1 MYVDREVA
9 KIIRQMEA
17 KKLLAVEEE
26 RFEYASKLK
35 VAMENLRK
43 AGERLGKYELE
54 KKYAIALEDY
64 DKAKAKK
71 AQAQQYRQQVYQS
84 LEIYNLL
91 EVHGVSSDFFETF
104 HQQNNNEKK
113 MIQPVEKNNLSSM
126 EDTEQ
131 TSADTCTSKTA
142 ALPDDITSPPRLVIP
157 PNRNGALSPTGPAH
171 QPPVSPLRQK
181 SNSPGIIFIKEYIM
195 RFSLSSNII

>member
-1 MYVDREVA
+1 MTGQGDAPYNPHYTSPYDDLAFEMYVDRDVA

-17 KKLLAVEEE
+17 KKLQAVEGMHPRNSIIQSKTNFFTRFVEE

-84 LEIYNLL
+84 LEVQDLL
-91 EVHGVSSDFFETF
+91 ELHGVTVFLE
-104 HQQNNNEKK
+104 N
-113 MIQPVEKNNLSSM
+113 VL
-126 EDTEQ
+126 
-131 TSADTCTSKTA
+131 
-142 ALPDDITSPPRLVIP
+142 L
-157 PNRNGALSPTGPAH
+157 
-171 QPPVSPLRQK
+171 
-181 SNSPGIIFIKEYIM
+181 
-195 RFSLSSNII
+195 

>member
-1 MYVDREVA
+1 MYDCLYFFFLFVW
-9 KIIRQMEA
+9 IFS
-17 KKLLAVEEE
+17 EE

-84 LEIYNLL
+84 LEVQDLL
-91 EVHGVSSDFFETF
+91 ELQGV
-104 HQQNNNEKK
+104 
-113 MIQPVEKNNLSSM
+113 
-126 EDTEQ
+126 
-131 TSADTCTSKTA
+131 
-142 ALPDDITSPPRLVIP
+142 
-157 PNRNGALSPTGPAH
+157 
-171 QPPVSPLRQK
+171 
-181 SNSPGIIFIKEYIM
+181 
-195 RFSLSSNII
+195 NIIKIVDANLIIQSLIRIGLVGE

>member
-17 KKLLAVEEE
+17 KKLQAVEGELENCTIVYIFFFLFVWIFSEE

-84 LEIYNLL
+84 LEVQDLL
-91 EVHGVSSDFFETF
+91 ELQGV
-104 HQQNNNEKK
+104 
-113 MIQPVEKNNLSSM
+113 
-126 EDTEQ
+126 
-131 TSADTCTSKTA
+131 
-142 ALPDDITSPPRLVIP
+142 
-157 PNRNGALSPTGPAH
+157 
-171 QPPVSPLRQK
+171 
-181 SNSPGIIFIKEYIM
+181 
-195 RFSLSSNII
+195 NIIKIVDANLIIQSFIRIGLVGE

>member
-9 KIIRQMEA
+9 KIIRQMET

-84 LEIYNLL
+84 LEIHNLL
-91 EVHGVSSDFFETF
+91 EIHGVRFRAEFVLTKISQRSKILIRLS
-104 HQQNNNEKK
+104 NVNL
-113 MIQPVEKNNLSSM
+113 VELSM
-126 EDTEQ
+126 
-131 TSADTCTSKTA
+131 
-142 ALPDDITSPPRLVIP
+142 
-157 PNRNGALSPTGPAH
+157 
-171 QPPVSPLRQK
+171 
-181 SNSPGIIFIKEYIM
+181 
-195 RFSLSSNII
+195 

>member
-1 MYVDREVA
+1 MDREVA

-17 KKLLAVEEE
+17 KKLQAVEGELENCTIVYIFFFLFVWIFSEE

-84 LEIYNLL
+84 LEVQDLL
-91 EVHGVSSDFFETF
+91 ELQGV
-104 HQQNNNEKK
+104 
-113 MIQPVEKNNLSSM
+113 
-126 EDTEQ
+126 
-131 TSADTCTSKTA
+131 
-142 ALPDDITSPPRLVIP
+142 
-157 PNRNGALSPTGPAH
+157 
-171 QPPVSPLRQK
+171 
-181 SNSPGIIFIKEYIM
+181 
-195 RFSLSSNII
+195 NIIKIVDANLIIQSFIRIGLVGE

>member
-1 MYVDREVA
+1 M
-9 KIIRQMEA
+9 KIRTMRSV
-17 KKLLAVEEE
+17 LLEE

-84 LEIYNLL
+84 LEVQDLL
-91 EVHGVSSDFFETF
+91 ELHGV
-104 HQQNNNEKK
+104 
-113 MIQPVEKNNLSSM
+113 
-126 EDTEQ
+126 
-131 TSADTCTSKTA
+131 
-142 ALPDDITSPPRLVIP
+142 
-157 PNRNGALSPTGPAH
+157 
-171 QPPVSPLRQK
+171 
-181 SNSPGIIFIKEYIM
+181 
-195 RFSLSSNII
+195 NIHI

>member
-1 MYVDREVA
+1 
-9 KIIRQMEA
+9 MEELYERLNF
-17 KKLLAVEEE
+17 KLCLHFSEE

-84 LEIYNLL
+84 LEVQDLL
-91 EVHGVSSDFFETF
+91 ELQGVNIIKLIIANLIHLTIISYRIFVLLENSRW
-104 HQQNNNEKK
+104 KK
-113 MIQPVEKNNLSSM
+113 ITSRLSREKNLY
-126 EDTEQ
+126 
-131 TSADTCTSKTA
+131 
-142 ALPDDITSPPRLVIP
+142 R
-157 PNRNGALSPTGPAH
+157 
-171 QPPVSPLRQK
+171 
-181 SNSPGIIFIKEYIM
+181 
-195 RFSLSSNII
+195 

>member
-1 MYVDREVA
+1 MYDCLYFFFLFVW
-9 KIIRQMEA
+9 IFS
-17 KKLLAVEEE
+17 EE

-84 LEIYNLL
+84 LEVQDLL
-91 EVHGVSSDFFETF
+91 ELQGV
-104 HQQNNNEKK
+104 
-113 MIQPVEKNNLSSM
+113 
-126 EDTEQ
+126 
-131 TSADTCTSKTA
+131 
-142 ALPDDITSPPRLVIP
+142 
-157 PNRNGALSPTGPAH
+157 
-171 QPPVSPLRQK
+171 
-181 SNSPGIIFIKEYIM
+181 
-195 RFSLSSNII
+195 NIIKIVDANLIIQSFIRIGLVGE

>member
-17 KKLLAVEEE
+17 KKLQAVEGELENCTIVYIFFLFVWIFSEE

-84 LEIYNLL
+84 LEVQDLL
-91 EVHGVSSDFFETF
+91 ELQGV
-104 HQQNNNEKK
+104 
-113 MIQPVEKNNLSSM
+113 
-126 EDTEQ
+126 
-131 TSADTCTSKTA
+131 
-142 ALPDDITSPPRLVIP
+142 
-157 PNRNGALSPTGPAH
+157 
-171 QPPVSPLRQK
+171 
-181 SNSPGIIFIKEYIM
+181 
-195 RFSLSSNII
+195 NIIKIVDANLIIQSLICWFDWRIAVGKK

>member
-1 MYVDREVA
+1 MEYWTDRLYNIDPFLTDFV
-9 KIIRQMEA
+9 
-17 KKLLAVEEE
+17 LSEE

-84 LEIYNLL
+84 LEVEDLL
-91 EVHGVSSDFFETF
+91 EIHGVSL
-104 HQQNNNEKK
+104 
-113 MIQPVEKNNLSSM
+113 I
-126 EDTEQ
+126 
-131 TSADTCTSKTA
+131 C
-142 ALPDDITSPPRLVIP
+142 
-157 PNRNGALSPTGPAH
+157 
-171 QPPVSPLRQK
+171 
-181 SNSPGIIFIKEYIM
+181 IINM
-195 RFSLSSNII
+195 G

>member
-17 KKLLAVEEE
+17 KKLIAVEEE

-71 AQAQQYRQQVYQS
+71 AQAQQYRQQVYQA
-84 LEIYNLL
+84 LEIHNLL
-91 EVHGVSSDFFETF
+91 EVHGVSSARDFF
-104 HQQNNNEKK
+104 K
-113 MIQPVEKNNLSSM
+113 LSL
-126 EDTEQ
+126 
-131 TSADTCTSKTA
+131 AIAKA
-142 ALPDDITSPPRLVIP
+142 RLIIIIIKLI
-157 PNRNGALSPTGPAH
+157 NGAACREKQSVVRGG
-171 QPPVSPLRQK
+171 QR
-181 SNSPGIIFIKEYIM
+181 NDI
-195 RFSLSSNII
+195 

>member
-9 KIIRQMEA
+9 KIIRQMEV

-84 LEIYNLL
+84 LEIHNLL
-91 EVHGVSSDFFETF
+91 EVHGVSSVRNFF
-104 HQQNNNEKK
+104 K
-113 MIQPVEKNNLSSM
+113 
-126 EDTEQ
+126 
-131 TSADTCTSKTA
+131 TSASK
-142 ALPDDITSPPRLVIP
+142 
-157 PNRNGALSPTGPAH
+157 
-171 QPPVSPLRQK
+171 SPLTIMIIKLIKKCCSLWKRTICRLRRTK
-181 SNSPGIIFIKEYIM
+181 S
-195 RFSLSSNII
+195 

>member
-91 EVHGVSSDFFETF
+91 EVHGVSSVCNFFETF
-104 HQQNNNEKK
+104 YQQKFGNNNEKK
-113 MIQPVEKNNLSSM
+113 
-126 EDTEQ
+126 
-131 TSADTCTSKTA
+131 C
-142 ALPDDITSPPRLVIP
+142 
-157 PNRNGALSPTGPAH
+157 
-171 QPPVSPLRQK
+171 
-181 SNSPGIIFIKEYIM
+181 Y
-195 RFSLSSNII
+195 SL

>member
-1 MYVDREVA
+1 MYDCFF
-9 KIIRQMEA
+9 
-17 KKLLAVEEE
+17 LLFVWIFPEE

-84 LEIYNLL
+84 LEVQDLL
-91 EVHGVSSDFFETF
+91 ELQGV
-104 HQQNNNEKK
+104 
-113 MIQPVEKNNLSSM
+113 
-126 EDTEQ
+126 
-131 TSADTCTSKTA
+131 
-142 ALPDDITSPPRLVIP
+142 
-157 PNRNGALSPTGPAH
+157 
-171 QPPVSPLRQK
+171 
-181 SNSPGIIFIKEYIM
+181 
-195 RFSLSSNII
+195 NIIKIVDANLIIQSFIRIGLVGE

>member
-1 MYVDREVA
+1 MDREVA

-17 KKLLAVEEE
+17 KKLQAVEGELEGLYNCYVFFIRLDLSEE

-84 LEIYNLL
+84 LEVQDLL
-91 EVHGVSSDFFETF
+91 ELQGVNTIKIVDA
-104 HQQNNNEKK
+104 
-113 MIQPVEKNNLSSM
+113 NL
-126 EDTEQ
+126 
-131 TSADTCTSKTA
+131 
-142 ALPDDITSPPRLVIP
+142 I
-157 PNRNGALSPTGPAH
+157 
-171 QPPVSPLRQK
+171 
-181 SNSPGIIFIKEYIM
+181 
-195 RFSLSSNII
+195 

>member
-1 MYVDREVA
+1 MEIKTFFFHQVGLIAINILGEPCGQELLTGPGDAPYNPHYTSPYDDLAFEMYVDREVA

-17 KKLLAVEEE
+17 KKLIAVEEE

-84 LEIYNLL
+84 LEIHNLL
-91 EVHGVSSDFFETF
+91 EVHGVGKRVRGFF
-104 HQQNNNEKK
+104 
-113 MIQPVEKNNLSSM
+113 
-126 EDTEQ
+126 
-131 TSADTCTSKTA
+131 
-142 ALPDDITSPPRLVIP
+142 
-157 PNRNGALSPTGPAH
+157 
-171 QPPVSPLRQK
+171 
-181 SNSPGIIFIKEYIM
+181 NS
-195 RFSLSSNII
+195 

>member
-17 KKLLAVEEE
+17 KKLQAVEGELENCTIVYIFFLFVWIFSEE

-84 LEIYNLL
+84 LEVQDLL
-91 EVHGVSSDFFETF
+91 ELQGV
-104 HQQNNNEKK
+104 
-113 MIQPVEKNNLSSM
+113 
-126 EDTEQ
+126 
-131 TSADTCTSKTA
+131 
-142 ALPDDITSPPRLVIP
+142 
-157 PNRNGALSPTGPAH
+157 
-171 QPPVSPLRQK
+171 
-181 SNSPGIIFIKEYIM
+181 
-195 RFSLSSNII
+195 NIIKIVDANLIIQSLIRIDLIGE

>member
-9 KIIRQMEA
+9 KIIRQMEV

-91 EVHGVSSDFFETF
+91 EVHGVSSVWNNFFETSLLSYR
-104 HQQNNNEKK
+104 
-113 MIQPVEKNNLSSM
+113 NLILEGS
-126 EDTEQ
+126 D
-131 TSADTCTSKTA
+131 
-142 ALPDDITSPPRLVIP
+142 
-157 PNRNGALSPTGPAH
+157 
-171 QPPVSPLRQK
+171 
-181 SNSPGIIFIKEYIM
+181 
-195 RFSLSSNII
+195 

>member
-9 KIIRQMEA
+9 KIIRQMET

-91 EVHGVSSDFFETF
+91 EVHGVSKVGNFFETF
-104 HQQNNNEKK
+104 HQRKFDNNERK
-113 MIQPVEKNNLSSM
+113 MIACRKKQFVILGGCR
-126 EDTEQ
+126 
-131 TSADTCTSKTA
+131 AD
-142 ALPDDITSPPRLVIP
+142 I
-157 PNRNGALSPTGPAH
+157 G
-171 QPPVSPLRQK
+171 
-181 SNSPGIIFIKEYIM
+181 
-195 RFSLSSNII
+195 